1 MKLAL
6 QIAVPVFLYL
16 FFGFFF
22 AEDASDVRYF
32 LLMPIC
38 LALVVV
44 AFGGFILFLSWL
56 Y

>member
-6 QIAVPVFLYL
+6 QIIVSVFLYL

-22 AEDASDVRYF
+22 AEDASDIRYF

-38 LALVVV
+38 LTLFVWAV
-44 AFGGFILFLSWL
+44 GGFIMFLSWL

>member
-22 AEDASDVRYF
+22 AEGKWDFRYF
-32 LLMPIC
+32 VLMPIC
-38 LALVVV
+38 LV
-44 AFGGFILFLSWL
+44 AFLGAVGGFIAFLSWL

>member
-6 QIAVPVFLYL
+6 QIAVPIILYL

-22 AEDASDVRYF
+22 AEDMKDVRYF
-32 LLMPIC
+32 VLMPIC
-38 LALVVV
+38 LAVVLAV
-44 AFGGFILFLSWL
+44 VGCFLLFLSWL